1 MKIFIYKSFF
11 VLIGLYMLYQFT
23 IGKKIDYYEHML
35 KNLTNDQGREQIR
48 NKIRNELKKANAKDQ
63 ILKPDDRIILK
74 SFIIKIQK
82 ELSE

>member
-1 MKIFIYKSFF
+1 MKIFIYKSIF
-11 VLIGLYMLYQFT
+11 VFISLYILYQFT